1 MVAYLRSHPA
11 LNFAPSRR
19 PQRAYSSPGLKALAE
34 LMIISLSVWSRQ
46 VNDERVLERV

>member
-19 PQRAYSSPGLKALAE
+19 PQRATVLLPWTKGTCRAYDHIPQRVEPPGQRRAGA
-34 LMIISLSVWSRQ
+34 
-46 VNDERVLERV
+46 